1 MSVNPPILK
10 FYWDVAQ
17 FVSSYPRVKHSWQ
30 LTFLADGIVMR
41 SSRTG
46 NAEQWLT
53 HKNPAII

>member
-1 MSVNPPILK
+1 MSINPPILK
-10 FYWDVAQ
+10 FYWDIAQ
-17 FVSSYPRVKHSWQ
+17 FVRSYPTVEDSWQ

-46 NAEQWLT
+46 NTEQQLT